1 MVQTKGGKNNGI
13 KFSQS
18 ICSNGNSEKKNQMK
32 TWNNLTQL
40 LIHKDRFEAFA
51 TRHGIATEPHAK
63 NELITVFKEK
73 GYKII
78 NTREY
83 PYLSASPDLIIE
95 CQCCGVKLVEIKCPY
110 SIRDEE
116 PSSGNLKQLQETYRG
131 S

>member
-1 MVQTKGGKNNGI
+1 
-13 KFSQS
+13 
-18 ICSNGNSEKKNQMK
+18 MK
-32 TWNNLTQL
+32 TLQKKPNENVHNLTQL
-40 LIHKDRFEAFA
+40 LIHKDRFETFA
-51 TRHGIATEPHAK
+51 TRHGITTEPYAK

-73 GYKII
+73 GFKII

-83 PYLSASPDLIIE
+83 PHLSASPDLIIE

-116 PSSGNLKQLQETYRG
+116 PSGNLKQLQETCRG